1 MSAAAPKTWASVV
14 APPAPYKDE
23 ETDMI
28 SVKEAAIQKAL
39 DEKDAA
45 KSAQEAASSQS
56 PQLVP
61 IMSRFSPTKD
71 EKRKY
76 GLIKEEDAAN
86 IEHSIFQNMRKSM
99 FKTGKGG
106 MFMFGTPNA
115 PVLDLLFRLYNENII
130 RNTKKGS
137 TTIPQNSMMIG
148 VAYMDDGNIFI
159 TLSEDPREDDD
170 YYKKT
175 RLLFTLLHN
184 TNCDVIYDEEE
195 HFDRL
200 VTEQTPGLSKN
211 PLFPRSPFPYR
222 RNLEKACM
230 IKPEHVLAQDGLLRD
245 TWTHSGSPNYDYDKK
260 FISTRI
266 RVHFIHGIEYLLR
279 RRPVDPREPNEMFAP
294 LKKKANSRL
303 GFHECANGSTC
314 SESKLF
320 SYLHSIY
327 DEHYDGPAA
336 TFSHMT
342 GYAAYWLSEKNPP
355 MLHRMDKYNYGPR
368 DHEFQEILY
377 TIRTIAQS
385 MPQFVGYGRDIQ
397 SNRFTYFAQLFA
409 LPCPGCFLNYENYIT
424 NTKTRYDLS
433 TCVKSRKN
441 GLLYTGG
448 GYRKRFSRRNDK
460 RATCK
465 NRNKNKN
472 KNKKH
477 IATRRQRSHR

>member
-1 MSAAAPKTWASVV
+1 MSVAAPKSWTSVV
-14 APPAPYKDE
+14 AGNPETYKDD
-23 ETDMI
+23 ETDML
-28 SVKEAAIQKAL
+28 SKKEVEIQKML
-39 DEKDAA
+39 EQVDAA
-45 KSAQEAASSQS
+45 KSAEEAEQDHS

-61 IMSRFSPTKD
+61 VISRFSPTKD

-76 GLIKEEDAAN
+76 GLIKEEDATN

-130 RNTKKGS
+130 RNTKKSS

-211 PLFPRSPFPYR
+211 PLFPRIPFPYR
-222 RNLEKACM
+222 RNLERACM

-245 TWTHSGSPNYDYDKK
+245 TWTHSGSTNYDYDKS

-266 RVHFIHGIEYLLR
+266 RVHFIHGIEYILR
-279 RRPVDPREPNEMFAP
+279 RRPVDPRAPNEMFAP
-294 LKKKANSRL
+294 LKKKA
-303 GFHECANGSTC
+303 
-314 SESKLF
+314 
-320 SYLHSIY
+320 
-327 DEHYDGPAA
+327 
-336 TFSHMT
+336 
-342 GYAAYWLSEKNPP
+342 
-355 MLHRMDKYNYGPR
+355 
-368 DHEFQEILY
+368 
-377 TIRTIAQS
+377 
-385 MPQFVGYGRDIQ
+385 
-397 SNRFTYFAQLFA
+397 
-409 LPCPGCFLNYENYIT
+409 
-424 NTKTRYDLS
+424 
-433 TCVKSRKN
+433 
-441 GLLYTGG
+441 
-448 GYRKRFSRRNDK
+448 
-460 RATCK
+460 
-465 NRNKNKN
+465 
-472 KNKKH
+472 
-477 IATRRQRSHR
+477 